1 MKKSGSEKR
10 HNSGCKCFISI
21 SLGPNLPRAER
32 TRRGGGALFLVPSR
46 WGEGAQPTR
55 FQLVAHKSLEGPRP
69 QDSQRVSRCPRAGR
83 PDRVAISPCSPS
95 FSGRRTEKALFL
107 SSSLFLI

>member
-69 QDSQRVSRCPRAGR
+69 QDSQRVSRCPPRWPARPGGDQPLLSLLFRAQN
-83 PDRVAISPCSPS
+83 
-95 FSGRRTEKALFL
+95 
-107 SSSLFLI
+107 